1 MTLLESLGGFGL
13 AIVAFLIV
21 LGPVVL
27 IHELGHFLAL
37 RAIGVTVLEF
47 GLGFPPR
54 ALKLFERGGTIYSLN
69 WLPIGGFVR
78 PLGEDFVKQ
87 VGDEVIDQDRVA
99 WEKRQDELVEQ
110 GKKRVK
116 AKSVGE
122 ANPWQR
128 IVFLGAGVVFNLIGA
143 FLIMVLVALI
153 GQPVFKS
160 ATVAVLGFAP
170 D

>member
-1 MTLLESLGGFGL
+1 
-13 AIVAFLIV
+13 
-21 LGPVVL
+21 
-27 IHELGHFLAL
+27 HFLAL

-54 ALKLFERGGTIYSLN
+54 ALKLFERGGTIFSLN

-87 VGDEVIDQDRVA
+87 VGDDVVDQERLA
-99 WEKRQDELVEQ
+99 WEEGQDETPAQ
-110 GKKRVK
+110 GNKRLK

-122 ANPWQR
+122 AKPWQR
-128 IVFLGAGVVFNLIGA
+128 IIFLGAGVVFNLIGA

-153 GQPVFKS
+153 GQPVNKS
-160 ATVAVLGFAP
+160 ATVTILDVAP
-170 D
+170 NSPASLAGVKVGDVIVSANDQPV

>member
-1 MTLLESLGGFGL
+1 MTLADSLGGLGL
-13 AIVAFLIV
+13 AIVGFLIV

-54 ALKLFERGGTIYSLN
+54 ALKLFERGGTIFSLN

-87 VGDEVIDQDRVA
+87 VGEDVVDQERLA
-99 WEKRQDELVEQ
+99 WEKRQDELAAQ
-110 GKKRVK
+110 GKKRLK

-122 ANPWQR
+122 AKPWQR
-128 IVFLGAGVVFNLIGA
+128 IIFLSAGVVFNLIGA

-153 GQPVFKS
+153 GQPVNKS
-160 ATVAVLGFAP
+160 ATVTIL